1 MLTFIIS
8 TEKQSLP
15 SWLSNAIATGHVVVQ
30 GDSTSDIQYYVVD
43 GQTAGPGDVLE
54 FKCGTVC
61 IKG

>member
-15 SWLSNAIATGHVVVQ
+15 SWLSAEVTKGNIIIQ
-30 GDSTSDIQYYVVD
+30 GDSTSDIQYYIVN

-54 FKCGTVC
+54 FKSGAVC